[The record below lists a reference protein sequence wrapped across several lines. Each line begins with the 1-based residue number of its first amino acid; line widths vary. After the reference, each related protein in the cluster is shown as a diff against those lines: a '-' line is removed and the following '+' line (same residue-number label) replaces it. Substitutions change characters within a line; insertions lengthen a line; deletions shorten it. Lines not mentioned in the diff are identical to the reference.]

1 MLNAGL
7 LLIPQGVG
15 SLAARFVVGKLVA
28 RLGARLVT
36 IASFLLAAA
45 ATVPFA
51 LAGPHTSLWLLGA
64 VLLIRG
70 FGIGAVLIPPM
81 SVAYQD
87 VPPAGIPHATMN
99 TRIASRSAPPSASRS
114 LPSPS
119 SPCSR
124 TAPPAPSRARSGGR
138 PASPSRRSS
147 PLSRSPPPVRQ
158 TATDMQPLPATGG
171 FSRGSR
177 CSENTAVD
185 NIPDNHSKQAGDT
198 QTRRRGAELE
208 AAILDA
214 AWEQL
219 IAEGYE
225 HFTIDTVTAR
235 ARTSKPVLY
244 RRWKTREDLL
254 RATVRHRGAADS
266 PPSPDTGTLRGD
278 LLALLTSANTNR
290 NPMVALVSSMLG
302 SYYNQTGPTP
312 AELRDAF
319 LSQRGSTVEQ
329 VVKRAVERGEI
340 DSARLTPRIIALP
353 FDLFR
358 NEMMMTLK
366 PVPDHVLRQIVD
378 DIFIPLVTTG
388 RQAR

>member
-1 MLNAGL
+1 M
-7 LLIPQGVG
+7 
-15 SLAARFVVGKLVA
+15 
-28 RLGARLVT
+28 
-36 IASFLLAAA
+36 
-45 ATVPFA
+45 
-51 LAGPHTSLWLLGA
+51 
-64 VLLIRG
+64 
-70 FGIGAVLIPPM
+70 
-81 SVAYQD
+81 
-87 VPPAGIPHATMN
+87 
-99 TRIASRSAPPSASRS
+99 
-114 LPSPS
+114 
-119 SPCSR
+119 
-124 TAPPAPSRARSGGR
+124 
-138 PASPSRRSS
+138 
-147 PLSRSPPPVRQ
+147 
-158 TATDMQPLPATGG
+158 
-171 FSRGSR
+171 
-177 CSENTAVD
+177 D
-185 NIPDNHSKQAGDT
+185 NIPDGHSNQAGNT

-254 RATVRHRGAADS
+254 RATVRRRGAADS

-278 LLALLTSANTNR
+278 LLALLTYANTNR
-290 NPMVALVSSMLG
+290 NPMVALISSMLG

-319 LSQRGSTVEQ
+319 LSQRGSAVEQ
-329 VVKRAVERGEI
+329 VVKRAAERGEI
-340 DSARLTPRIIALP
+340 DPARLTPRIIALP

-378 DIFIPLVTTG
+378 DIFIPLVITG
-388 RQAR
+388 QSTR